1 MLTGDK
7 GETATQIG
15 RQCGLVFDQKIAK
28 VASGQGQNKISQ
40 LFHIAENFEKS
51 YVLTNIKDCIKEINS
66 MAKY

>member
-40 LFHIAENFEKS
+40 LFHIAENYEKS
-51 YVLTNIKDCIKEINS
+51 NVLSNIKDCIKEIKS
-66 MAKY
+66 MA

>member
-28 VASGQGQNKISQ
+28 SGSGQDQIKITQ
-40 LFHIAENFEKS
+40 LFHITENLKKS
-51 YVLTNIKDCIKEINS
+51 YVIANIKDCIKDINT
-66 MAKY
+66 MAKK